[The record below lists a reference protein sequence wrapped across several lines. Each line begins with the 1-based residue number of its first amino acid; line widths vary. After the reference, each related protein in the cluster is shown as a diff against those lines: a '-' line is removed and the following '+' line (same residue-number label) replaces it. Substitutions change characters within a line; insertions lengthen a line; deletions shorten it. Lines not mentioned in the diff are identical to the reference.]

1 MKHILANPDFLR
13 WLLAFAV
20 AALVSLFV
28 ILWASKKV
36 QEQANEDE
44 YASYFKRIEDADN
57 SLRRALSEDRSTDKG
72 REKE

>member
-28 ILWASKKV
+28 ILWATKKV

-44 YASYFKRIEDADN
+44 YERYFKRF
-57 SLRRALSEDRSTDKG
+57 DKD
-72 REKE
+72 EKPEQR